1 MEGEFEKRVKKM
13 NDKGEKLTKY
23 KAKIAQLQV
32 DFMEQR
38 RTTEDKYKI
47 VLKFAQDVY
56 KIVQT
61 RDDKAYQRGLMQLNQ
76 NYVMSEA
83 AYTETGKKKDV
94 EQIEQLDRRL
104 RQQERYIATLKIN
117 AIKREERDKN
127 EIIKKTKENTVLVV
141 ELNNTKLEHK
151 KLERDNQDLL
161 Q

>member
-1 MEGEFEKRVKKM
+1 
-13 NDKGEKLTKY
+13 
-23 KAKIAQLQV
+23 
-32 DFMEQR
+32 
-38 RTTEDKYKI
+38 
-47 VLKFAQDVY
+47 
-56 KIVQT
+56 
-61 RDDKAYQRGLMQLNQ
+61 MQLNQ

-83 AYTETGKKKDV
+83 AYTETGRKKDV

-104 RQQERYIATLKIN
+104 RQQERYIATLKID

-161 Q
+161 QQKEKLAEEL